1 MTGAFSTEKPEN
13 PAVPGGWDRSGLP
26 PWAYSNSELLELEK
40 ELLFRCHWQLAG
52 HVANLPEPGDFLTFD
67 MVGERVL
74 ILRGRDGVVRAF
86 HNVCRHRG
94 SRVVAEERGT
104 CKTALFCPFHGWSF
118 NLDGTF
124 RSAPSPRSLPELDP
138 VEHGLIPIEMELWH
152 GCIFVRFKPGPQ
164 PAISEIMARHEEELA
179 PYRLGELVSDR
190 DFWRDDIAVNWK
202 CVRDVDNEGYHVAMA
217 HPALQDLYGN
227 HYYDEPME
235 NGTSRSFA
243 QFNEK
248 DSHLWS
254 VRHYRKVLPEMAH
267 LPPSH
272 RSAWLYIGIFPNTVI
287 ELHPEGVSFYQEF
300 PQGVTETSQRGS
312 SYTWTNQSREAEL
325 ARYLGNR
332 INRDTQ
338 DEDVQLI
345 IWSQEAMS
353 SSGYE
358 GFILSDLEYGVK
370 DYHDELRRLMPVL
383 NEQDEPAPGSLSRG
397 SLKSVAD

>member
-1 MTGAFSTEKPEN
+1 
-13 PAVPGGWDRSGLP
+13 
-26 PWAYSNSELLELEK
+26 
-40 ELLFRCHWQLAG
+40 
-52 HVANLPEPGDFLTFD
+52 
-67 MVGERVL
+67 
-74 ILRGRDGVVRAF
+74 
-86 HNVCRHRG
+86 
-94 SRVVAEERGT
+94 
-104 CKTALFCPFHGWSF
+104 
-118 NLDGTF
+118 
-124 RSAPSPRSLPELDP
+124 
-138 VEHGLIPIEMELWH
+138 
-152 GCIFVRFKPGPQ
+152 
-164 PAISEIMARHEEELA
+164 
-179 PYRLGELVSDR
+179 
-190 DFWRDDIAVNWK
+190 
-202 CVRDVDNEGYHVAMA
+202 
-217 HPALQDLYGN
+217 
-227 HYYDEPME
+227 ME

-254 VRHYRKVLPEMAH
+254 VRHYRNVLPEMAH

-300 PQGVTETSQRGS
+300 PQSVIETSQRGS
-312 SYTWTNQSREAEL
+312 GYTWTNQSREAEI